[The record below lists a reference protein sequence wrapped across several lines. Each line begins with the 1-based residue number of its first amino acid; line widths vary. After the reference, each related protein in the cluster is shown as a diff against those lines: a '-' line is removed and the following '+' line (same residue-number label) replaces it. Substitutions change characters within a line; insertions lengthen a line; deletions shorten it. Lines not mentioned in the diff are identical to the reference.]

1 MAPDETTSP
10 EPKTLHTVAWFAAL
24 AVLAFAVRDRNARLL
39 RDRITELAR
48 EPRDR
53 LATPTAPGLAP
64 APTREPEDVDAIL
77 NAPPPRTSAAPT
89 RDPIENPGALDA
101 FYEKLAAVEARRPS
115 TLARVAVIGDSV
127 VADDKIPSR
136 LRARLQARFGDGGP
150 GFVYVSPPSRWY
162 HHRGVQVEARGFN
175 THTIVH
181 EERPDARLGY
191 GGAIFE
197 TRVGAATATFTL
209 HARPNARRPT
219 RWSLV
224 YLRQPDGGEF
234 ETQLDGGSPE
244 IVRTPNDVIE
254 AATHTR
260 DAPDG
265 ASSLTVRVH
274 ARETPAP
281 VRLFGAVI
289 ERDDTGVVVDNLGL
303 VGSSAA
309 ALRRID
315 AAHWQGELA
324 RRNVDLAVVLLG
336 ANEAARGTVNPTQTQ
351 RHFEAVLASLR
362 ASGTTRCLVLAP
374 LDTASVEGDRVV
386 SRPAVP
392 ALVEAAHQAALSQHC
407 AFWNTY
413 AWMGGRGSALRWQRA
428 FLMEPDLVHP
438 TAAGAVRVADAL
450 FDALLAARP
459 SPRVSP

>member
-24 AVLAFAVRDRNARLL
+24 AVLAFAVRDRNVRLL

-53 LATPTAPGLAP
+53 LATPAAPGLAP

-77 NAPPPRTSAAPT
+77 NAPPPRTSAAPS

-209 HARPNARRPT
+209 RARTNARRP
-219 RWSLV
+219 S
-224 YLRQPDGGEF
+224 
-234 ETQLDGGSPE
+234 SP
-244 IVRTPNDVIE
+244 
-254 AATHTR
+254 
-260 DAPDG
+260 
-265 ASSLTVRVH
+265 
-274 ARETPAP
+274 
-281 VRLFGAVI
+281 
-289 ERDDTGVVVDNLGL
+289 
-303 VGSSAA
+303 
-309 ALRRID
+309 
-315 AAHWQGELA
+315 
-324 RRNVDLAVVLLG
+324 
-336 ANEAARGTVNPTQTQ
+336 
-351 RHFEAVLASLR
+351 
-362 ASGTTRCLVLAP
+362 
-374 LDTASVEGDRVV
+374 
-386 SRPAVP
+386 
-392 ALVEAAHQAALSQHC
+392 
-407 AFWNTY
+407 
-413 AWMGGRGSALRWQRA
+413 
-428 FLMEPDLVHP
+428 P
-438 TAAGAVRVADAL
+438 TAGMRA
-450 FDALLAARP
+450 
-459 SPRVSP
+459 